1 MWSDNQTQP
10 TPSATF
16 RGAPSKQQPFY
27 PMNRPLGLRF
37 IVRSSFRPSGQLNI
51 LSTSQL
57 ILGTFCTVTT
67 VALVPDPFPTYS
79 VQANVLSLTRSR
91 YTHSAVVCL
100 LIGPTTNEEPYCV
113 CISQKKEKRPP
124 RKCML
129 LCFWEWP
136 CAKATLT
143 PNPRHLTISPVKGS
157 IDDKSGGMCRGV
169 VAVWVVFG
177 QGMFLCFL

>member
-27 PMNRPLGLRF
+27 PMNHPLGLRF
-37 IVRSSFRPSGQLNI
+37 IVRSSFRPSGQLNL

-57 ILGTFCTVTT
+57 ILDTFCTVTA

-79 VQANVLSLTRSR
+79 VQANVLSLTRSW

-100 LIGPTTNEEPYCV
+100 LIGPTTNEEPYSV
-113 CISQKKEKRPP
+113 CISQKEKRPP

-136 CAKATLT
+136 CAKATCT
-143 PNPRHLTISPVKGS
+143 PNPRLPMKGS
-157 IDDKSGGMCRGV
+157 IDDKCGEMCRGV
-169 VAVWVVFG
+169 VAVRVVFG
-177 QGMFLCFL
+177 QPSLFLCFL